1 LAHYFTILSQ
11 KSLLSQ
17 IDFLE
22 RENMSTKFAEYK
34 GLDLP
39 TVASE
44 VLKYWKENHIFEQS
58 ITSREGQQPYVFF
71 EGPPSANGLPGIH
84 HVMARAIKDIF
95 CRYKTQKGFQVK
107 RKAGWDTHGL
117 PVELGTEKELGIT
130 KEDIGKT
137 ISIEEYN
144 EACKKTV
151 MRYTDVWNDLTEKMG
166 YWVDMEDP
174 YVTYKSKYME
184 SVWWLLKQIYDKDLL
199 YKGYTIQPY
208 SPKAGTGLSSHE
220 VNQPGSYR
228 DVTDTTVVAQFKTK
242 PETLPNFLQGFG
254 AIHILAWTTT
264 PWTLPSNTALT
275 VGPKIEYVLVE
286 TFNQYTGDKIK
297 VILAKS
303 LVKKQFDGKFF
314 EEGSDTFLTKTL
326 QESNTYNEYLKE
338 IESEIEVQRNA
349 LNDPDKK
356 QFHESFKLR
365 IKLLEDYAQKKFQYR
380 ILAECK
386 GSDLVGIRYEQLMP
400 LVLPYQNP
408 ENAFRVISGDFVT
421 TEDGTGIVHTAP
433 TFGADDAKVAK
444 EATPEV
450 PPMLVLD
457 ANGNPVPLVDLQGK
471 FIQGLGDLS
480 GKYVKNEYYDA
491 GQAPERS
498 ADVEIAI
505 QLKEENK
512 AFKVEKYV
520 HSYPHSWRT
529 DEPLLYYPLDSWF
542 IKVTEIKD
550 RMFDLNDTINWKP
563 KATGEGRF
571 GNWLKNANDWNLS
584 RSRYWGIPLPIW
596 RTEDKT
602 EEVLIGS
609 VEELYHAIEKSI
621 EAGFQKEN
629 PFKGFEIG
637 NMSEENYDLV
647 DLHKNVVDAI
657 TLVSK
662 SGKPMKREADLI
674 DVWFD
679 SGAMPYAQWH
689 YPFENKEK
697 IDEGKDFPADFIAE
711 GVDQTRGWFYTLHAI
726 GTLVFDKIAYKNVIS
741 NGLVLDKNGQK
752 MSKRLGNAV
761 DPFTTLAEYGPDAT
775 RWYMI
780 ANANPWDNLKFDIE
794 GVAEVRRKF
803 FGTLYNTYSFFSLY
817 ANIDGFTYKEE
828 EVPLTERPEIDRWI
842 LSELQTLVQLV
853 DESYADYEPTRAAR
867 AISDFVQENLSN
879 WYVRLCRRRFWKGE
893 YGTDKIAAY
902 QTLYTCLITV
912 AKLSAPIAPFFMDR
926 LYRDLT
932 QATHSE
938 NFDSVH
944 LADFPNYVE
953 KYVDKSLE
961 SKMMKAQTVSSL
973 VLSLRKKEM
982 IKVRQPLQKVMI
994 PILDKNQRA
1003 EIEAVSDLIKAEV
1016 NVKEVVLLDDASG
1029 VLVKQIKPNFKA
1041 LGPRFGKDMGLIA
1054 KEIQGFSQEQINE
1067 LDREG
1072 SCTLVISGNS
1082 ITLTQDDVEIS
1093 SQDIPGWLVANANG
1107 ITVALDITITDELRK
1122 EGIAR
1127 ELVNRIQNL
1136 RKDSGFE
1143 VTDKIKVQLM
1153 RNGVLEEAITANET
1167 YIKSETL
1174 TEVLVFEDHLENGT
1188 EIEFDDIKTLIL
1200 ISK

>member
-1 LAHYFTILSQ
+1 
-11 KSLLSQ
+11 
-17 IDFLE
+17 
-22 RENMSTKFAEYK
+22 MSTKFTEYK

-44 VLKYWKENHIFEQS
+44 VLDFWKKNNVFEQS
-58 ITSREGQQPYVFF
+58 VTSREGATPYVFF
-71 EGPPSANGLPGIH
+71 EGPPSANGLPGSH

-137 ISIEEYN
+137 ISVEEYN
-144 EACKKTV
+144 EACKRTV

-184 SVWWLLKQIYDKDLL
+184 SVWWLLKQIYNKDLL

-228 DVTDTTVVAQFKTK
+228 DVTDTTVVAQFKTLSQ
-242 PETLPNFLQGFG
+242 TLPPFLQGFG
-254 AIHILAWTTT
+254 TVHILAWTTT

-275 VGPKIEYVLVE
+275 VGPKIDYVLVK
-286 TFNQYTGDKIK
+286 TFNQYTFEAVT
-297 VILAKS
+297 VILAKN
-303 LVKKQFDGKFF
+303 LVGKQFGKGFAA
-314 EEGSDTFLTKTL
+314 S
-326 QESNTYNEYLKE
+326 
-338 IESEIEVQRNA
+338 ESEEDFNHYKGG
-349 LNDPDKK
+349 DKTIP
-356 QFHESFKLR
+356 FKV
-365 IKLLEDYAQKKFQYR
+365 
-380 ILAECK
+380 LAEFK
-386 GSDLVGIRYEQLMP
+386 GKDLVEIRYEQLMP
-400 LVLPYQNP
+400 LALPYQNP

-444 EATPEV
+444 EAKPEV

-457 ANGNPVPLVDLQGK
+457 AFGTPVPLVDLQGK

-491 GQAPERS
+491 GTAPERS

-542 IKVTEIKD
+542 IKVTDVKD

-596 RTEDKT
+596 RTEDKQ
-602 EEVLIGS
+602 EEICIGS
-609 VEELYHAIEKSI
+609 VEELYTEIEKAI
-621 EAGFQKEN
+621 QAGIATSN
-629 PFKGFEIG
+629 PFQGFEIG
-637 NMSEENYDLV
+637 NMNETNYDLV

-657 TLVSK
+657 TLVSP
-662 SGKPMKREADLI
+662 SGKPMTRESDLI

-689 YPFENKEK
+689 YPFENKDK
-697 IDEGKDFPADFIAE
+697 IDQNKDFPADFIAE

-726 GTLVFDKIAYKNVIS
+726 GTLVFDKIAYKNVVS

-803 FGTLYNTYSFFSLY
+803 FGTLYNTYSFFALY
-817 ANIDGFTYKEE
+817 ANIDGFKYAEAE
-828 EVPLTERPEIDRWI
+828 IPLNERPEIDRWI
-842 LSELQTLVQLV
+842 LSELHTLIKVV
-853 DESYADYEPTRAAR
+853 DEAYADYEPTKAAR

-893 YGTDKIAAY
+893 YEKDKIAAY
-902 QTLYTCLITV
+902 QTLYTCLLNV
-912 AKLSAPIAPFFMDR
+912 AKLSAPIAPFFMDK
-926 LYRDLT
+926 LYCDLVNT
-932 QATHSE
+932 TNSE
-938 NFDSVH
+938 DFTSVH
-944 LADFPNYVE
+944 LAQFPISVE
-953 KYVDKSLE
+953 NFVDKSLE

-982 IKVRQPLQKVMI
+982 IKVRQPLQKVII
-994 PILDKNQRA
+994 PAFDANFKA
-1003 EIEAVSDLIKAEV
+1003 EINAVSDLIKAEV
-1016 NVKEVVLLDDASG
+1016 NVKEIELLDDASG

-1054 KEIQGFSQEQINE
+1054 KEIQNFTSEQISE
-1067 LDREG
+1067 LERKGELM
-1072 SCTLVISGNS
+1072 LVISGNT
-1082 ITLTQDDVEIS
+1082 IILTTDDVEIS

-1107 ITVALDITITDELRK
+1107 ITVALDITLTDELIN

-1127 ELVNRIQNL
+1127 ELVNRIQNI

-1143 VTDKIKVQLM
+1143 VTDKIKVQLQH
-1153 RNGVLEEAITANET
+1153 NEALEKAVSANEA

-1174 TEVLVFEDHLENGT
+1174 TETLDFVTTLNNGI
-1188 EIEFDDIKTLIL
+1188 EIEFDTIKTKIL

>member
-1 LAHYFTILSQ
+1 MSKKFT
-11 KSLLSQ
+11 
-17 IDFLE
+17 
-22 RENMSTKFAEYK
+22 EYK

-39 TVASE
+39 TVAGE
-44 VLKYWKENHIFEQS
+44 VLNFWKEENIFEKS
-58 ITSREGQQPYVFF
+58 VTTREGKPQYVFF

-84 HVMARAIKDIF
+84 HVMSRAIKDIF
-95 CRYKTQKGFQVK
+95 CRYQTQKGYQVK

-144 EACKKTV
+144 EACKRTV

-166 YWVDMEDP
+166 YWVDMETP
-174 YVTYKSKYME
+174 YVTYKPKYME
-184 SVWWLLKQIYDKDLL
+184 SVWWLLKQIYDKGLL

-220 VNQPGSYR
+220 VNQPGAYR
-228 DVTDTTVVAQFKTK
+228 DVTDTTIVAQFKTIAN
-242 PETLPNFLQGFG
+242 TLPEVLKGFG
-254 AIHILAWTTT
+254 EVDIMAWTTT

-275 VGPKIEYVLVE
+275 VGPNIDYVLVK
-286 TFNQYTGDKIK
+286 TFNQYTFLPVNVVLAKNLVGKQFGKNYVETSNEEDFANFKEGDKTIP
-297 VILAKS
+297 
-303 LVKKQFDGKFF
+303 F
-314 EEGSDTFLTKTL
+314 
-326 QESNTYNEYLKE
+326 
-338 IESEIEVQRNA
+338 
-349 LNDPDKK
+349 
-356 QFHESFKLR
+356 
-365 IKLLEDYAQKKFQYR
+365 R
-380 ILAECK
+380 ILAEAK
-386 GSDLVGIRYEQLMP
+386 GKDLVGIRYEQL
-400 LVLPYQNP
+400 LSFVLPYQNP

-444 EATPEV
+444 EAKPEV

-457 ANGNPVPLVDLQGK
+457 ANGNPMPLVDLQGR
-471 FIQGLGDLS
+471 FIAMDSLNNPNGKPLELA

-491 GQAPERS
+491 GTAPERS
-498 ADVEIAI
+498 ADVEISI
-505 QLKEENK
+505 YLKENNK

-542 IKVTEIKD
+542 IKVTDVKD
-550 RMFDLNDTINWKP
+550 RMFDLNETINWKP

-602 EEVLIGS
+602 EEMLIGS
-609 VEELYHAIEKSI
+609 AEELYNEIEKAVAAGVQDKNPF
-621 EAGFQKEN
+621 AGFI
-629 PFKGFEIG
+629 PGD
-637 NMSEENYDLV
+637 MSEENYNRI
-647 DLHKNVVDAI
+647 DLHKNVVDGI
-657 TLVSK
+657 TLLSPN
-662 SGKPMKREADLI
+662 GKPMKRESDLI

-689 YPFENKEK
+689 YPFENKEL
-697 IDEGKDFPADFIAE
+697 IDNNIAFPADFIAE

-726 GTLVFDKIAYKNVIS
+726 GTLVFDQVAYKNVVS

-780 ANANPWDNLKFDIE
+780 SNANPWDNLKFDIE

-803 FGTLYNTYSFFSLY
+803 FGTLYNTYSFFALY
-817 ANIDGFTYKEE
+817 ANIDGFSFAEP
-828 EVPLTERPEIDRWI
+828 EVPLNERPEIDRWI
-842 LSELQTLVQLV
+842 LSELNTLIKDV
-853 DESYADYEPTRAAR
+853 DSFYADYEPTKAAR

-893 YGTDKIAAY
+893 YAQDKIAAY
-902 QTLYTCLITV
+902 QTLYTCLVTV
-912 AKLSAPIAPFFMDR
+912 AKLSSPIAPFFMER
-926 LYRDLT
+926 LYKDLT
-932 QATHSE
+932 QASQSE
-938 NFDSVH
+938 TFESVH
-944 LADFPNYVE
+944 LADFPQYADNF
-953 KYVDKSLE
+953 VDKSLE
-961 SKMMKAQTVSSL
+961 SRMQKAQTISSL

-994 PILDKNQRA
+994 PVLDANQKA
-1003 EIEAVSDLIKAEV
+1003 EIEAVAELIKAEV
-1016 NVKEVVLLDDASG
+1016 NVKEIQLMDDASG

-1041 LGPRFGKDMGLIA
+1041 LGPRFGKDMGLIS
-1054 KEIQGFSQEQINE
+1054 KEIQNFSQEQINE
-1067 LDREG
+1067 IDRNG
-1072 SCTLVISGNS
+1072 SIDVAVSGKS
-1082 ITLTQDDVEIS
+1082 ITLTSEDVEVS
-1093 SQDIPGWLVANANG
+1093 SQDIPGWLVANADG
-1107 ITVALDITITDELRK
+1107 ITVALDITLTDELKK

-1127 ELVNRIQNL
+1127 ELVNRIQNI

-1143 VTDKIKVQLM
+1143 VTDRIKVHLKDNKILQDA
-1153 RNGVLEEAITANET
+1153 VIANEE

-1174 TEVLVFEDHLENGT
+1174 TDELIFGQNVANGV
-1188 EIEFDDIKTLIL
+1188 EIEFDDIKTLLL